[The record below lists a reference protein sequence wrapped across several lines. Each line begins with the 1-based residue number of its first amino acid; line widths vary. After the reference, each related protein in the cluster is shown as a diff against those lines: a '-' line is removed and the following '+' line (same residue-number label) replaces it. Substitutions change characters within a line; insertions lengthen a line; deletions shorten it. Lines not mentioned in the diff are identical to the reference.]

1 MNAGSLQPAF
11 LAPYISTRTGAFMQP
26 DDAALTAWVE
36 TLGAHALQLYGVLLV
51 ALLGCAAGLWAL
63 ARRYTVP
70 TDTSTLPPGAY
81 LLIRLALGFA
91 IVVGAAAIFA
101 EAAEVLGTSADARR
115 AGELDQVFSNAVRR
129 GIGPAAFQFFSTV
142 TRLADTATLTVLAIG
157 GALALL
163 FTGRRW
169 LALAFAGAIGGNAL
183 LNTTLKG
190 IFERA
195 RPLHDQAEELARGFS
210 FPSGH
215 SSGAVVA
222 YGMLAYVLIRCLGPA
237 HAARLKLPLVLAA
250 TALAFTIGCSRVF
263 IQVHFATDVLAGF
276 ASGSAWLAVCIGS
289 AEWLRHYRRSRVES

>member
-1 MNAGSLQPAF
+1 MPSDA
-11 LAPYISTRTGAFMQP
+11 
-26 DDAALTAWVE
+26 AALTAWVE
-36 TLGAHALQLYGVLLV
+36 WLGAHALALYGAMLVVLLV
-51 ALLGCAAGLWAL
+51 SATAAWWL
-63 ARRYTVP
+63 ARRYTIP
-70 TDTSTLPPGAY
+70 RDTSALPPGAY
-81 LLIRLALGFA
+81 LLIRLCVGFA

-101 EAAEVLGTSADARR
+101 EAAEVLGSSADARR

-129 GIGPAAFQFFSTV
+129 GIGPVAFQFFSTV
-142 TRLADTATLTVLAIG
+142 THLADTATLTALSIA

-163 FTGRRW
+163 WLGRRW

-183 LNTTLKG
+183 LNITLKG

-222 YGMLAYVLIRCLGPA
+222 YGMLAYVLIRCLNPA
-237 HAARLKLPLVLAA
+237 QNPGRAERLKLSLVLAA

-263 IQVHFATDVLAGF
+263 IQAHFATDVLAGF

-289 AEWLRHYRRSRVES
+289 AEWLRHYRRAQTKS